1 LRSRRVGDGPSRLR
15 SEEVVPDPNSVL
27 VMSAIDGMRPEMRAL
42 VREFGFTIV
51 ADMISEGYTTAKEL
65 RPVLETWRE
74 RRQEQW
80 LATNYIVPR
89 RAFG

>member
-1 LRSRRVGDGPSRLR
+1 M
-15 SEEVVPDPNSVL
+15 PDPNSVI
-27 VMSAIDGMRPEMRAL
+27 VMSHIDRMSPGMRAL
-42 VREFGFTIV
+42 VREFGYVIV
-51 ADMISEGYTTAKEL
+51 SEMMNEGYYDADDL

-80 LATNYIVPR
+80 LATNYVVPR

>member
-1 LRSRRVGDGPSRLR
+1 MS
-15 SEEVVPDPNSVL
+15 PDPNSVV
-27 VMSAIDGMRPEMRAL
+27 VMRAVDGMRPQMRAL

-51 ADMISEGYTTAKEL
+51 AQMMDEGYRNAKEL

-80 LATNYIVPR
+80 LATNYVVPR